1 MSPPSVFPPEIYDKI
16 IDEVSSS
23 KEALS
28 ACSLVERSWI
38 PRSRS
43 HMFRDINFTTPESTE
58 TTRTKQR
65 QLTPG
70 GSRHTDAFQQH
81 VASNADVAS
90 YARRLVLTLTSSGNI
105 ASDIPQASELLNLH
119 SLTLRCSN
127 IIIYAVNDAVLTRL
141 LSFIRH
147 NQHLEYIALYSL
159 VIDPSA
165 FDVFI
170 KCISIRAPRLQ
181 SLHLHSVWGPDW
193 TRTAGWSQRGGRLSQ
208 STHHHRVR
216 SLTKLCVSHCESG
229 AISTFLAAFD
239 LQSLERLALI
249 NLDWDTCMS
258 LVVASSSSTT
268 LAHCTLDLSNLR
280 RLPSDIFTYLAKV
293 HTVQLV
299 LKHFSDASNVLQQ
312 LRRAAYQRALTL
324 KRLHLQFRRYP
335 IPSDPMIDSAVR
347 ELEDDFRLRVSIG
360 FEKTEGTSG
369 TYGLATDKI
378 GAAVFMGRTNIES
391 MDAWWIHEAERY

>member
-193 TRTAGWSQRGGRLSQ
+193 TPTAGWSQRGGRLSQ

-249 NLDWDTCMS
+249 NLDWDTCDFRSGS
-258 LVVASSSSTT
+258 LKTT
-268 LAHCTLDLSNLR
+268 SVYVSVSVLRKLKERVMPTGPVHALLRSLLSEARLSMKPDLA
-280 RLPSDIFTYLAKV
+280 
-293 HTVQLV
+293 LV
-299 LKHFSDASNVLQQ
+299 RKS
-312 LRRAAYQRALTL
+312 TL
-324 KRLHLQFRRYP
+324 KPICRRRRTENSDEKSITAGRQSLFFKPRL
-335 IPSDPMIDSAVR
+335 
-347 ELEDDFRLRVSIG
+347 
-360 FEKTEGTSG
+360 TSG
-369 TYGLATDKI
+369 ISDWKRIHHRWKLT
-378 GAAVFMGRTNIES
+378 AAANLQTF
-391 MDAWWIHEAERY
+391 